1 MKTQTKKHLRAE
13 SLIETIV
20 AVTVIALGAV
30 SVGIMVRTGLIGDEL
45 SQDRMFAT
53 NLAKEGID
61 AVSNIRDTNWLRY
74 GIQNDDCWNTA
85 DEPLTDITNCDSSLI
100 DEDNYTLKLN
110 LEDDFFEYILA
121 SGPGADVFDEE
132 YLIYECQVED
142 LDLENHNI
150 FTNPTDDQAAH
161 TCEATTFY
169 RKIEITYN
177 TGVPG
182 SAQYMTVSS
191 EVGWTADGEQKT
203 LELVGEVHN
212 Y

>member
-1 MKTQTKKHLRAE
+1 MKIKTKKHLRAE

-30 SVGIMVRTGLIGDEL
+30 SVGIMVRTGLVGDEL

-74 GIQNDDCWNTA
+74 GLQNDDCWNTA
-85 DEPLTDITNCDSSLI
+85 DGPLINIRNCDSSLI
-100 DEDNYTLKLN
+100 GEGEYVLKLN
-110 LEDDFFEYILA
+110 LEDDFFEYILV
-121 SGPGADVFDEE
+121 GDPGADIFDEE

-142 LDLENHNI
+142 LAAGNHNI
-150 FTNPTDDQAAH
+150 FTNPTGLPAAH
-161 TCEATTFY
+161 TCEETTFY
-169 RKIEITYN
+169 RKIEITYD
-177 TGVPG
+177 THFP
-182 SAQYMTVSS
+182 ATAHYMTVSS